1 MSDLQWENLKEI
13 FHAAVELPSG
23 EREAYLDKAC
33 EGNQSLRSAVDSL
46 IKSHEGTNHFID
58 SPAYQAAAAMLVDD
72 HEFKAGDLIS
82 HYEIHS
88 VLGEGGM
95 GKVYLAQ
102 DTKLERKVALKILPQ
117 RLATNQEH
125 MRRFIQEAK
134 TAAALHHPNI
144 AQIFEI
150 GEQDH
155 TRYIAMEYVAGETLR
170 QLLSARKIEIK
181 RAVEL
186 AAQVASGLSAAH
198 KEGVIHRDIKP
209 DNLIV
214 TGRGEIKI
222 LDFGLAKL
230 IEKQREAGGVNELTT
245 AYLGAGSHDATTP
258 GVIMGTVAYMSPEQ
272 ARGEKVDQRSDI
284 FSLGVVLYEMVTG
297 QRPFK
302 GKSAVDTLHA
312 IINQDP
318 LLLAQS
324 NSQMPPELT
333 DILAKAF
340 AKDASERY
348 QHAGDFE
355 LDLRRFKRAIES
367 NTLLSSNSTSVS
379 QGITHGFSI
388 KWAAV
393 SVLLI
398 AASAFAGWWFAHST
412 AVPRST
418 IELDNLKLAPLTS
431 DPGYEGEPTFA
442 PNGETIA
449 YVADRTGN
457 LDIYLKQ
464 ISGGADI
471 NLTNNPADDVQPAFS
486 PDGKQIAFI
495 STRSS
500 SSSILYFGYDLPLMG
515 GDLWVMPALGGG
527 TRRIAGPGNFPS
539 WSPEGATII
548 YTSGPQRRQKI
559 YQVSSTGGDPKEI
572 PLKFKTGEPPHR
584 FLLYPSFSSD
594 GQWIVF
600 EADVTTDNVIYVV
613 KAEGGEPRRV
623 ARGKRPTWN
632 ANSQAIIYSNTEAG
646 KNQSLWHLPFST
658 STGELSG
665 NPTPLTVGRGR
676 DTQSAVSRDGK
687 SIAFTALNLSFNL
700 EVLPF
705 DAESGRPTGDAQQI
719 TSGND
724 VIYFM
729 NFSPDARS
737 LVFESHRGASSHI
750 WRVDLGSPA
759 VQLTADPNFND
770 LYPRWSPDGSSVV
783 FLRRPSDDPQASGSL
798 WLMTA
803 DGANPQRLIE
813 NVGPFSYTWTPDG
826 NALIY
831 FSPVDSQFYSF
842 DMQSRSARRL
852 TNESN
857 ISFIPAVSPDGK
869 WLIYQST
876 QSGNI
881 DLRAMPTSGG
891 DSQVVV
897 ATPHHDFHPS
907 ISPTGRWLY
916 FQLDHKNLYRVP
928 GPAQDWRQ
936 SAPEKITNYA
946 DSNLFLEDPQLSR
959 DGRQLLYARGRIT
972 GDIWILSFGK

>member
-13 FHAAVELPSG
+13 FHAAVDLPSG
-23 EREAYLDKAC
+23 ERAAYLDKAC

-46 IKSHEGTNHFID
+46 IRSHEGTRHFID
-58 SPAYQAAAAMLVDD
+58 SPAFQVAAEMLLDD

-82 HYEIHS
+82 HYEIRS

-125 MRRFIQEAK
+125 MHRFIQEAK
-134 TAAALHHPNI
+134 TAAGLHHPNI

-170 QLLSARKIEIK
+170 QLLSGRKIETK

-198 KEGVIHRDIKP
+198 REGVIHRDIKP

-230 IEKQREAGGVNELTT
+230 IERQREGGGVNELTT
-245 AYLGAGSHDATTP
+245 AVRASTDVTTP

-312 IINQDP
+312 IINLDP
-318 LLLAQS
+318 LSVAHS
-324 NSQMPPELT
+324 NSRMPAELT
-333 DILAKAF
+333 DILAKAL

-367 NTLLSSNSTSVS
+367 NTLVSSQARPAS
-379 QGITHGFSI
+379 QGLTHGFTI
-388 KWAAV
+388 KWLVVFA
-393 SVLLI
+393 LLI
-398 AASAFAGWWFAHST
+398 TAAAFGGWWFGHSG
-412 AVPRST
+412 AVPGPPV
-418 IELDNLKLAPLTS
+418 ELHNLKLAPLTS

-449 YVADRTGN
+449 YVADRSGN

-500 SSSILYFGYDLPLMG
+500 LSSILYFGYDLPLMG

-539 WSPEGATII
+539 WSPDGSTII

-559 YQVSSTGGDPKEI
+559 YQVSASGGEPREI
-572 PLKFKTGEPPHR
+572 PLKFKAGDPPHR

-594 GQWIVF
+594 GEWIVF

-613 KAEGGEPRRV
+613 NAEGGEPKRL

-632 ANSQAIIYSNTEAG
+632 ANTHAIVYSNTEAG
-646 KNQSLWHLPFST
+646 KNQSLWQLPFST

-665 NPTPLTVGRGR
+665 SPTPLTVGRGR

-687 SIAFTALNLSFNL
+687 SIAFTALNLSFNV

-705 DAESGRPTGDAQQI
+705 DAESGRPTGDAQQV
-719 TSGND
+719 TSGSD
-724 VIYFM
+724 IVYFM

-737 LVFESHRGASSHI
+737 VVFESHRGASSHI
-750 WRVDLGSPA
+750 WRVDLGAPA
-759 VQLTADPNFND
+759 VQLTTDPNFND
-770 LYPRWSPDGSSVV
+770 LYPRWSPDGGSVV
-783 FLRRPSDDPQASGSL
+783 FLRRPSNDLQASGSL

-813 NVGPFSYTWTPDG
+813 NVGPFSYTWMPDG
-826 NALIY
+826 KAIIY

-891 DSQVVV
+891 DSKVVV

-936 SAPEKITNYA
+936 SSPEKITNYP

-972 GDIWILSFGK
+972 GDIWILSFVKD